1 MKRKFTLSSIVCF
14 VFAFF
19 FSFCLVGYSFLG
31 LLIGVLGAYFLFM
44 RLTANIIPKTR
55 KVITALAI
63 LGIALTAV
71 LCGIVLSDVRGDSDT
86 PCDYVIVLGAGINGE
101 MPSRTLSDRL
111 DRAVDYMN
119 EYPECV
125 AIVSGS
131 QGADEDI
138 TEALAM
144 ERYLIGRGIQKE
156 RIIKEEMAR
165 NTHEN
170 MIFSREIIEELG
182 GGKVAVISSDYH
194 IYRARRL
201 AENAG
206 LTPVM
211 LSART
216 ELPVLFVN
224 CLLRE
229 AFALVKAHLVFM

>member
-1 MKRKFTLSSIVCF
+1 MTSSKKMGQMVQ
-14 VFAFF
+14 
-19 FSFCLVGYSFLG
+19 
-31 LLIGVLGAYFLFM
+31 
-44 RLTANIIPKTR
+44 
-55 KVITALAI
+55 
-63 LGIALTAV
+63 
-71 LCGIVLSDVRGDSDT
+71 
-86 PCDYVIVLGAGINGE
+86 
-101 MPSRTLSDRL
+101 LSDRL

-119 EYPECV
+119 ECPECV

-206 LTPVM
+206 IPPVM

-216 ELPVLFVN
+216 ELPVLFAN